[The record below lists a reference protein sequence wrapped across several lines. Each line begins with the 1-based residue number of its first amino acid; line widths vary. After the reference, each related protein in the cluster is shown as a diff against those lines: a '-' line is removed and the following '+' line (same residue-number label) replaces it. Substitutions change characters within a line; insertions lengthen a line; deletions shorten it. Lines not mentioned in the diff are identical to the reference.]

1 MAPTW
6 THSFCYQIEFSQIQ
20 FEPREPTNFS
30 TKSPVSHR
38 ITREVSTGKKGDA
51 RNSKAL
57 SFIRWR
63 LIIDTVL
70 GLLLTSKKCCH
81 VVLAKQQ
88 MPKKRKSKDAKHFA
102 LCRPDK
108 KWRKIQ
114 KKKYIYIYIYTI
126 EGSTK
131 ICWDAGNL
139 GLCRPSWWPFCL
151 TVISNNFIFPSLS
164 RDCVADCN
172 ATRRHRGKFPM
183 LSRLFNNV
191 FQYRIIY
198 LSYAILFYRNE
209 NVVLNRNQ
217 EEKQ

>member
-1 MAPTW
+1 MPGIVKPWVLYADVWLSTRFWDCCLPVKSAAMW
-6 THSFCYQIEFSQIQ
+6 SWQNYKC
-20 FEPREPTNFS
+20 PRKGNPKMPNIS
-30 TKSPVSHR
+30 HCAGQAKS
-38 ITREVSTGKKGDA
+38 EGKY
-51 RNSKAL
+51 
-57 SFIRWR
+57 
-63 LIIDTVL
+63 
-70 GLLLTSKKCCH
+70 
-81 VVLAKQQ
+81 
-88 MPKKRKSKDAKHFA
+88 
-102 LCRPDK
+102 
-108 KWRKIQ
+108 

-198 LSYAILFYRNE
+198 LSYAIPFYRNE
-209 NVVLNRNQ
+209 NVVLNKNQ